1 MGINNVRL
9 KSFIIASLIFR
20 ANFAPFMNST
30 VPTKK
35 LIKTAVTTSVLIGA
49 LAIAPHAIFQS
60 VSIIWFFKIGLIL
73 SLFIF
78 IIWLINMVLVY
89 LNEKYAK
96 NKFTEHTRYV
106 LSYIICVTLIIITR
120 FLISTIIANDNSA
133 IEHFIR
139 HNSEIDHH
147 KGAMYA
153 SFVLGFS
160 LNTIVLLIQDLIL
173 LREKKTRIELENA
186 ALKIKNIEATNQ
198 HLKQQIHPHFLFN
211 SLNTL
216 KTLIKKNPDKAE
228 NYLVMLSDFLRA
240 SISIDTPNMVTLKDE
255 IKLCFDYL
263 EMQKIRFGEA
273 LQYTIEIPEEIRHS
287 KFVPVFSILPLLENA
302 IKHNILT
309 SELPLYIKIEYE
321 DERVITTNN
330 IQPKITIEPGT
341 SVGLKNLAE
350 RYKIISGDEVL
361 ISKNEK
367 EFSVSIK
374 ILDNE
379 NSNYRR

>member
-1 MGINNVRL
+1 
-9 KSFIIASLIFR
+9 
-20 ANFAPFMNST
+20 MNST

-96 NKFTEHTRYV
+96 NKFPEHTRYV

-173 LREKKTRIELENA
+173 LRE
-186 ALKIKNIEATNQ
+186 NQ
-198 HLKQQIHPHFLFN
+198 QL
-211 SLNTL
+211 
-216 KTLIKKNPDKAE
+216 
-228 NYLVMLSDFLRA
+228 
-240 SISIDTPNMVTLKDE
+240 
-255 IKLCFDYL
+255 
-263 EMQKIRFGEA
+263 
-273 LQYTIEIPEEIRHS
+273 
-287 KFVPVFSILPLLENA
+287 
-302 IKHNILT
+302 
-309 SELPLYIKIEYE
+309 
-321 DERVITTNN
+321 
-330 IQPKITIEPGT
+330 
-341 SVGLKNLAE
+341 
-350 RYKIISGDEVL
+350 
-361 ISKNEK
+361 
-367 EFSVSIK
+367 
-374 ILDNE
+374 
-379 NSNYRR
+379 